1 MTPISPSYLAMVEKD
16 EALGRRPSLF
26 NMTSESG
33 DPGYASDYHGARN
46 ALEIPNDHHHHP
58 DPEFAAQVER
68 LHNVLPHADRTVLA
82 GYLRR
87 AGQDVLAIGQYLEDE
102 KNGTLKF

>member
-1 MTPISPSYLAMVEKD
+1 MERD
-16 EALGRRPSLF
+16 EVLGRRPSLF
-26 NMTSESG
+26 NLTSESSG
-33 DPGYASDYHGARN
+33 DGYASDYHQHLGGRR
-46 ALEIPNDHHHHP
+46 ALGLRDDEDQHHYHGHHQ
-58 DPEFAAQVER
+58 DPEFAAQVDR
-68 LHNVLPHADRTVLA
+68 LHNVLPHADRAVLA